1 MSVLKKN
8 IFISKDPSEVFP
20 LEEVIKKAGGQL
32 YARRFIRFEKSSKS
46 KSYSTDI
53 IFFSSPRGVHYYLDE
68 FSIASNTIIGCVGK
82 STLRALNEFGYR
94 ADFVG
99 RDGKSIDEIANDFK
113 DFADNSTVLFPGS
126 NISLGTIA
134 SKFDK
139 EKCVTME
146 VYRTLLDSVSTEVFD
161 VYVFTSPSN
170 VRSYLLKNKLPNDVI
185 IIAWGNSTEKEL
197 LSRGI
202 KCKKLG
208 TPSLECLINLL
219 SEI

>member
-1 MSVLKKN
+1 MC
-8 IFISKDPSEVFP
+8 
-20 LEEVIKKAGGQL
+20 
-32 YARRFIRFEKSSKS
+32 IRDS
-46 KSYSTDI
+46 
-53 IFFSSPRGVHYYLDE
+53 
-68 FSIASNTIIGCVGK
+68 
-82 STLRALNEFGYR
+82 
-94 ADFVG
+94 
-99 RDGKSIDEIANDFK
+99 
-113 DFADNSTVLFPGS
+113 
-126 NISLGTIA
+126 GTIA